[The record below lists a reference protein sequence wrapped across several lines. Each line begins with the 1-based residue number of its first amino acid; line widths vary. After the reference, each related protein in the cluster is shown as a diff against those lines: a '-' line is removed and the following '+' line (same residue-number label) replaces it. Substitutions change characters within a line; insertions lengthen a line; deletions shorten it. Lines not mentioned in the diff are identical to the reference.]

1 MYLCR
6 LKNVDMEVDDTK
18 NVVDLIRK
26 TVLSVDPTARILL
39 YGSRA
44 KGTARQ
50 DSDWDIIVLVNDP
63 DMNFDARSDI
73 SYDLWWKGLQI
84 GEEINAFTYNTKQW
98 ETAPPSLFKF
108 NVLKE
113 HIEL

>member
-1 MYLCR
+1 MKYM
-6 LKNVDMEVDDTK
+6 NMEIVDTK
-18 NVVDLIRK
+18 DVVGLIRK
-26 TVLSVDPTARILL
+26 TVFSADPTARILL

-44 KGTARQ
+44 RGTARQ
-50 DSDWDIIVLVNDP
+50 DSDWDIIVLVNNP

-73 SYDLWWKGLQI
+73 SYDLWWQGIQI
-84 GEEINAFTYNTKQW
+84 GEEINAFTYSTKQW
-98 ETAPPSLFKF
+98 ESAPPSLFKY

>member
-1 MYLCR
+1 
-6 LKNVDMEVDDTK
+6 MEVVDTK
-18 NVVDLIRK
+18 NVIDLIRK

-44 KGTARQ
+44 RGTARQ

-63 DMNFDARSDI
+63 DMNFDTRSDI

-84 GEEINAFTYNTKQW
+84 GEEINAFTYSTKQW
-98 ETAPPSLFKF
+98 ETAPPSLFKY